1 MSSISTALSGGWA
14 KPPGPKFESEGAW
27 GAVGPKSQKW
37 AKAPAAKG
45 KKCAI
50 LDLGLG

>member
-1 MSSISTALSGGWA
+1 MGNA
-14 KPPGPKFESEGAW
+14 PGPKILKKW

-37 AKAPAAKG
+37 AKALG
-45 KKCAI
+45 KSKKKSAI